1 MMTQNRLEN
10 LMTEDKEYDRGKRK
24 IVLVGLGPK
33 AYYYNYYWLNAS
45 GVDQLW
51 EMGAIFL

>member
-33 AYYYNYYWLNAS
+33 VYYYNYC
-45 GVDQLW
+45 Q
-51 EMGAIFL
+51 